1 MEEEN
6 KIYIGNLDYDVKEE
20 DIEKL
25 MGEKGVEA
33 KEVKIVKDRFTNKSK
48 GFGFVEFED
57 NDSAQKAIE
66 LLDGQELKSRKIR
79 VNRARR
85 REDRFDKRGGGG
97 GGGFKRY

>member
-97 GGGFKRY
+97 GGFKRY